1 MIQRFEK
8 FSLAISEISRCWH
21 KIATEEMEKY
31 GLKGIHSIYL
41 TTLLRF
47 PEGITAAKL
56 CEYCGRD
63 KAEVSRT
70 VSVMEEKGL
79 LQKQGSAYRSA
90 LKLTPAGVK
99 AAEYVRNRAA
109 LAVELAGAD
118 LSPEQRSIFYNALA
132 SITQNLQTISQTGLP
147 ENKEQL

>member
-1 MIQRFEK
+1 MVERFEK

-31 GLKGIHSIYL
+31 DLKGIHSIYL
-41 TTLLRF
+41 TTMLRF

-70 VSVMEEKGL
+70 ASVMEAKGL
-79 LQKQGSAYRSA
+79 IQKEGSAYRSL
-90 LKLTPAGVK
+90 LKLTPAGIR
-99 AAEYVRNRAA
+99 AAEFVRNRAA

-118 LSPEQRSIFYNALA
+118 LTDEQRTVFYNALG
-132 SITQNLQTISQTGLP
+132 SITQNLQTISEQGLP
-147 ENKEQL
+147 QMKE

>member
-1 MIQRFEK
+1 M
-8 FSLAISEISRCWH
+8 LL
-21 KIATEEMEKY
+21 TV
-31 GLKGIHSIYL
+31 YL

-70 VSVMEEKGL
+70 VSAMEEKGL
-79 LQKQGSAYRSA
+79 LQKQGSAYRSM
-90 LKLTPAGVK
+90 LTLTSDGLR
-99 AAEYVRNRAA
+99 AAEFVRSRAA

-118 LSPEQRSIFYNALA
+118 LSPEQRSIFYNALD

-147 ENKEQL
+147 KNKEQL